1 MVFRFS
7 GKNKSIVTGLLCLIA
22 LSVVLSACGSGSE
35 SSAPSGQTPVTSG
48 ATATPA
54 QEVRVAMGDF
64 YYDPGDI
71 TLKSGNAKFIL
82 TNVGATAH
90 RFSIKT
96 GDTVKWTSRNVG
108 AGREGVLE
116 VDLPPGTYT
125 LGCTLGDH
133 EARGSVGK
141 LTVQ

>member
-7 GKNKSIVTGLLCLIA
+7 GKNKPIVTGLLCSVALLVA
-22 LSVVLSACGSGSE
+22 LSGCSSGSQE
-35 SSAPSGQTPVTSG
+35 SATKSQTGASAE
-48 ATATPA
+48 PA
-54 QEVRVAMGDF
+54 QEIKVDMGDF
-64 YYDPGDI
+64 FYTPSDI
-71 TLKSGNAKFIL
+71 TVKSGKVRFVL

-96 GDTVKWTSRNVG
+96 GDTVTWTSKNVG
-108 AGREGVLE
+108 AGRESILE
-116 VDLPPGTYT
+116 VELPPGSYN

-133 EARGSVGK
+133 EARGAKGK